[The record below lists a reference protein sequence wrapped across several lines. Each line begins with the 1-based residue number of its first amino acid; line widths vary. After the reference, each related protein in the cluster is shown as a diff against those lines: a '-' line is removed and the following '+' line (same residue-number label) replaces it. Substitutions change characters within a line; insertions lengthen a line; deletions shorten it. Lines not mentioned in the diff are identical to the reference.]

1 MVKENKLIVK
11 SNFIVEASYKLSLGE
26 QRVIYVLTS
35 MIKPD
40 DKEFKTYRLTVKEF
54 AEILETKSKD
64 MYSQVARYVEGL
76 RERDLTIVKQKSI
89 LKTKWLSSAEYFTD
103 DGFVE
108 LCFDPKLKPYLL
120 MLKERFTKLS
130 LNQMVSFRSQYSGR
144 IYELLKQYQT
154 IGERSFKLDE
164 LRSLLG
170 IGFDEYI
177 QYGLFKQRILNKAK
191 EEINL
196 SSDLFIDIEEIKTGR
211 KVTSIKFYIKSN
223 SPKAIDEVSATV
235 MQPGE
240 DITEIL
246 DVESGTRAVLNI
258 LKAHKIK
265 PSDALE
271 IYKNANGDVQYIA
284 KIYEYSKT
292 QNIKTLVGFMKEMV
306 KPGVLQKNIK
316 TSKASTFNNYEQR
329 RYDFDKLERQ
339 LLGWTKEYDEITG
352 EEYQQGTLILD

>member
-1 MVKENKLIVK
+1 MVKKNKLIVK

-54 AEILETKSKD
+54 AEILGTKSKD

-103 DGFVE
+103 DGCVE

-130 LNQMVSFRSQYSGR
+130 LDQMVSFKSQYSGR
-144 IYELLKQYQT
+144 IYELLKQYEA

-164 LRSLLG
+164 LKSLLG
-170 IGFDEYI
+170 IGFDKYA

-191 EEINL
+191 EEINS
-196 SSDLFIDIEEIKTGR
+196 SSDLLIDFEEFKKAR
-211 KVTSIKFYIKSN
+211 KVENIKFTIRPN
-223 SPKAIDEVSATV
+223 FKAIDEVCTAQEGKSTHKEEKRSKTV
-235 MQPGE
+235 LSEIKAIFKE
-240 DITEIL
+240 DINDNEATWLFNTAKGDINIIKEKYKL
-246 DVESGTRAVLNI
+246 AESVSKIDNI
-258 LKAHKIK
+258 VGWVRQAIK
-265 PSDALE
+265 ENYQAPKR
-271 IYKNANGDVQYIA
+271 KN
-284 KIYEYSKT
+284 KT
-292 QNIKTLVGFMKEMV
+292 DN
-306 KPGVLQKNIK
+306 
-316 TSKASTFNNYEQR
+316 FNNFEQR
-329 RYDFDKLERQ
+329 PFDETLEYR
-339 LLGWTKEYDEITG
+339 LLGWDRRHDLNG
-352 EEYQQGTLILD
+352 EEYEQGTIKAE

>member
-1 MVKENKLIVK
+1 MVKKNKLIVK

-54 AEILETKSKD
+54 AEILGTKSKD

-103 DGFVE
+103 DGCVE

-130 LNQMVSFRSQYSGR
+130 LDQMVSFKSQYSGR
-144 IYELLKQYQT
+144 IYELLKQYEA

-164 LRSLLG
+164 LKSLLG
-170 IGFDEYI
+170 IGFDKYA

-191 EEINL
+191 EEINS
-196 SSDLFIDIEEIKTGR
+196 SSDLLIDFEEFKKAR
-211 KVTSIKFYIKSN
+211 KVENIKFYIKSN
-223 SPKAIDEVSATV
+223 RPKEVVAPSDEVCVTSEGNSPSKDKKPSKTILRGIKAIFK
-235 MQPGE
+235 E
-240 DITEIL
+240 DINDNEATWLFNTAKGDINIIKEKYKL
-246 DVESGTRAVLNI
+246 AESVSKIDNI
-258 LKAHKIK
+258 VGWVRQAIK
-265 PSDALE
+265 ENYQAPKR
-271 IYKNANGDVQYIA
+271 KN
-284 KIYEYSKT
+284 KT
-292 QNIKTLVGFMKEMV
+292 DN
-306 KPGVLQKNIK
+306 
-316 TSKASTFNNYEQR
+316 FNNFEQR
-329 RYDFDKLERQ
+329 PFDETLEYR
-339 LLGWTKEYDEITG
+339 LLGWDKLHDLNG
-352 EEYQQGTLILD
+352 EEYEQGAIKAE